1 MVLVLIVLLPLK
13 EISRASAVWKC
24 FRRKGRKKGTVK
36 KEWLSKNTT
45 RGADCK
51 EER

>member
-1 MVLVLIVLLPLK
+1 MQIPLK
-13 EISRASAVWKC
+13 VVDWLLHIWKC
-24 FRRKGRKKGTVK
+24 FRRKGRKKGTVR
-36 KEWLSKNTT
+36 KEWLSKNTM